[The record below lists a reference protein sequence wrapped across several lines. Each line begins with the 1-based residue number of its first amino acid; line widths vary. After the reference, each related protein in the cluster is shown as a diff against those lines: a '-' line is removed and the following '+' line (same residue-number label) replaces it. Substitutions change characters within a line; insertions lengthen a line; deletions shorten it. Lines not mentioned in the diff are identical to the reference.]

1 MRGGR
6 ILLIVGIIVLI
17 AVVVAGFFLWR
28 RTQQGPATPPSLGEA
43 GEGTPVPYVPP
54 EGRDIIVAAQ
64 DIPRGT
70 LITPK
75 SGAVVTATWP
85 PDSAATELAIKNAS
99 EAYGRIARVDIVRG
113 SPVLEK
119 MLAAGPGE
127 LGAVG
132 SDAAL
137 RIPPGRVAYAV
148 PVARYSAVAWALQ
161 PGDHVDVMISLLM
174 VDLDEEF
181 QTLLPNDSACVS
193 PTEEEGCQGGILGRL
208 ETLPNGWVVNVKP
221 RGEQRPRLVTQLTIQ
236 DAKVLQIGDWIKQ
249 EETPSGEAPSSEE
262 APQAEEGEQ
271 PTPTPVPQVKPLT
284 LAVSPQDAVAL
295 KYAQEIGANIDL
307 VLRSTSDANKTV
319 DTESVTLEY
328 LFERFNIEQP
338 PKLPYGVTPPLDA
351 LEPSNAEPVEGDSGE
366 AGAGESRE

>member
-1 MRGGR
+1 MRRGR
-6 ILLIVGIIVLI
+6 VLLIIGVVFLI
-17 AVVVAGFFLWR
+17 ATAAVGFLLWR
-28 RTQQGPATPPSLGEA
+28 RTTQAEPTPPPVTEE
-43 GEGTPVPYVPP
+43 EGAVPYAPA
-54 EGRDIIVAAQ
+54 EGQQIIVAAQ
-64 DIPRGT
+64 DIPRGM
-70 LITPK
+70 LITAQ
-75 SGAVVTATWP
+75 SGAVVTTTWP
-85 PDSAATELAIKNAS
+85 QDTPVTEVALAEAS
-99 EAYGRIARVDIVRG
+99 EVYGRIARVDIVRG
-113 SPVLEK
+113 SPILSK

-161 PGDHVDVMISLLM
+161 PGDHVDVIISLLM

-181 QTLLPNDSACVS
+181 QTLLPNDSSCVS
-193 PTEEEGCQGGILGRL
+193 PTEGEGCQGGILGRL

-249 EETPSGEAPSSEE
+249 EETPPPEE
-262 APQAEEGEQ
+262 AAQAEEGEQ
-271 PTPTPVPQVKPLT
+271 PTPTPVPKVKPLT

-319 DTESVTLEY
+319 ETESVTLEY
-328 LFERFNIEQP
+328 LFERFSIEQP

-351 LEPSNAEPVEGDSGE
+351 LEPGSADSGE
-366 AGAGESRE
+366 GETGAASGGEARD

>member
-1 MRGGR
+1 MRSGR
-6 ILLIVGIIVLI
+6 ILLIVGVIVLI
-17 AVVVAGFFLWR
+17 AVVVAGFFLWQ
-28 RTQQGPATPPSLGEA
+28 RTQQGPAAPPSLGEV

-54 EGRDIIVAAQ
+54 EGTDIIVAAQ

-70 LITPK
+70 LIMPK

-85 PDSAATELAIKNAS
+85 QDSAATELAVKKAS
-99 EAYGRIARVDIVRG
+99 EVYGRIARVDIVRG

-127 LGAVG
+127 LGATG

-161 PGDHVDVMISLLM
+161 PGDHVDVIISLLM

-181 QTLLPNDSACVS
+181 QTLLPNNSTCVS

-208 ETLPNGWVVNVKP
+208 ETLPNGWVVKVEP

-249 EETPSGEAPSSEE
+249 EEEAPPPEE
-262 APQAEEGEQ
+262 APETEEGEQ
-271 PTPTPVPQVKPLT
+271 PPPTPIPKVKPLT

-307 VLRSTSDANKTV
+307 VLRSISDANKTV
-319 DTESVTLEY
+319 DTESVTLQY
-328 LFERFNIEQP
+328 LFERYNIEQP

-351 LEPSNAEPVEGDSGE
+351 LEPSNAEPVEDDGGE
-366 AGAGESRE
+366 AGTGEARE